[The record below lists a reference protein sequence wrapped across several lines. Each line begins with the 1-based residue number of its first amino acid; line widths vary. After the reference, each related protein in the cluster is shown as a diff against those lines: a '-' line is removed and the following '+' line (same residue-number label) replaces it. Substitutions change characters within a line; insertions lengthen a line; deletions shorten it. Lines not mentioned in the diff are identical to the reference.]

1 MTTYRVLFSGKD
13 PIGHINFMGDR
24 RNFGRDKGIHSRRA
38 VLPPTFFQNCSGQV
52 VIWELNGTSII
63 IGGGN
68 VADPGPAWHV

>member
-13 PIGHINFMGDR
+13 PIGHINLWVTDGTSAETKEFIVAGQY
-24 RNFGRDKGIHSRRA
+24 SRG
-38 VLPPTFFQNCSGQV
+38 LFFQNSSGQV

>member
-1 MTTYRVLFSGKD
+1 
-13 PIGHINFMGDR
+13 MGSSDY
-24 RNFGRDKGIHSRRA
+24 NNDGRSDI
-38 VLPPTFFQNCSGQV
+38 LLQNSSGQV